1 MRTPLNSACIGLDI
15 LSEIS
20 KDKSKF
26 QSNKDKQFITD
37 IRKSLQE
44 AIQILNE
51 LLMYDKIESGV
62 LELEITSFNVTELF
76 QSITIYEIQVS
87 KCFHF
92 FHHYYLINED
102 HSYCCYQSIDLVLC
116 NIIMFVLS

>member
-15 LSEIS
+15 LSETS

-26 QSNKDKQFITD
+26 QSNKNKRFIID

-62 LELEITSFNVTELF
+62 LELEITSFKATELF
-76 QSITIYEIQVS
+76 QSITIYEIQVRY
-87 KCFHF
+87 F
-92 FHHYYLINED
+92 
-102 HSYCCYQSIDLVLC
+102 LVSL
-116 NIIMFVLS
+116 FVLL

>member
-15 LSEIS
+15 LSETS

-26 QSNKDKQFITD
+26 QSNKNQQFITD

-51 LLMYDKIESGV
+51 LLMYDKIESGM
-62 LELEITSFNVTELF
+62 LELDINPFTAIELMQCLKF
-76 QSITIYEIQVS
+76 R
-87 KCFHF
+87 
-92 FHHYYLINED
+92 
-102 HSYCCYQSIDLVLC
+102 
-116 NIIMFVLS
+116 

>member
-15 LSEIS
+15 LTETS

-26 QSNKDKQFITD
+26 QSSKNKQFITD

-62 LELEITSFNVTELF
+62 LELDVNPFNAIELL
-76 QSITIYEIQVS
+76 QSIEMFEVQVW
-87 KCFHF
+87 
-92 FHHYYLINED
+92 LIN
-102 HSYCCYQSIDLVLC
+102 
-116 NIIMFVLS
+116 NILTTHK

>member
-15 LSEIS
+15 LSETS

-26 QSNKDKQFITD
+26 QSSKNKQFITD

-62 LELEITSFNVTELF
+62 LELDINPFKAIELM
-76 QSITIYEIQVS
+76 QSIEMFEVQVCLNTFTLH
-87 KCFHF
+87 K
-92 FHHYYLINED
+92 
-102 HSYCCYQSIDLVLC
+102 
-116 NIIMFVLS
+116 

>member
-1 MRTPLNSACIGLDI
+1 LRTPLNSACIGLDI
-15 LSEIS
+15 ISETC

-26 QSNKDKQFITD
+26 QSNKNQQFITD

-62 LELEITSFNVTELF
+62 LELDTHPFKAIELM
-76 QSITIYEIQVS
+76 QSIEMFEVQVCLLN
-87 KCFHF
+87 K
-92 FHHYYLINED
+92 
-102 HSYCCYQSIDLVLC
+102 
-116 NIIMFVLS
+116 

>member
-15 LSEIS
+15 LTETS

-26 QSNKDKQFITD
+26 QSSKNKQFITD

-62 LELEITSFNVTELF
+62 LELDINPFKAIELM
-76 QSITIYEIQVS
+76 QSIEMFEVQVCLNTFTLH
-87 KCFHF
+87 K
-92 FHHYYLINED
+92 
-102 HSYCCYQSIDLVLC
+102 
-116 NIIMFVLS
+116 

>member
-15 LSEIS
+15 ISEAC

-26 QSNKDKQFITD
+26 QSNKNQQFITD
-37 IRKSLQE
+37 IRESLQE

-62 LELEITSFNVTELF
+62 LELDANPFNAIELL
-76 QSITIYEIQVS
+76 QSIEMFEVQVW
-87 KCFHF
+87 
-92 FHHYYLINED
+92 LIN
-102 HSYCCYQSIDLVLC
+102 
-116 NIIMFVLS
+116 NILTYFNYT

>member
-15 LSEIS
+15 LTETS

-26 QSNKDKQFITD
+26 QSSKNKQFITD

-62 LELEITSFNVTELF
+62 LELDINPFKAIELM
-76 QSITIYEIQVS
+76 QSIEMFEVQVCLNTFTIH
-87 KCFHF
+87 K
-92 FHHYYLINED
+92 
-102 HSYCCYQSIDLVLC
+102 
-116 NIIMFVLS
+116 

>member
-15 LSEIS
+15 LSETC
-20 KDKSKF
+20 KNKSKF
-26 QSNKDKQFITD
+26 QSNKNKRFLTD

-62 LELEITSFNVTELF
+62 LELDINPFKAIELM
-76 QSITIYEIQVS
+76 QSIEMFEVQVCLNTFTLH
-87 KCFHF
+87 K
-92 FHHYYLINED
+92 
-102 HSYCCYQSIDLVLC
+102 
-116 NIIMFVLS
+116 

>member
-1 MRTPLNSACIGLDI
+1 LRTPLNSACIGLDI
-15 LSEIS
+15 LSETC

-62 LELEITSFNVTELF
+62 LELEITSFAVTELF

-87 KCFHF
+87 
-92 FHHYYLINED
+92 YLIVN
-102 HSYCCYQSIDLVLC
+102 YSIFS
-116 NIIMFVLS
+116 IIIN

>member
-15 LSEIS
+15 LTDTS

-26 QSNKDKQFITD
+26 QSNKNQQFIKD

-62 LELEITSFNVTELF
+62 LELDINPFKAIELM
-76 QSITIYEIQVS
+76 QSIEMFEVQV
-87 KCFHF
+87 CICN
-92 FHHYYLINED
+92 YYIN
-102 HSYCCYQSIDLVLC
+102 
-116 NIIMFVLS
+116 